1 MIQRTFKK
9 IEKTIKR
16 WYLMLIVGIIFVVMG
31 IWTFTT
37 PLTSYAALSI
47 VFALGFLINGITE
60 VVFALGNRD
69 YNWGWSLALG
79 ILSAIVGILMLLNP
93 GITMATLPYYV
104 GFTLLFRSI
113 SGMVTAYEMQEYGIL
128 DWGSLMVNAVLGLLL
143 SFILL
148 WNPVFAGVNV
158 VIWTAVTFIV
168 LGCYTIYYSF
178 KLRKLNKMMKEK

>member
-1 MIQRTFKK
+1 
-9 IEKTIKR
+9 
-16 WYLMLIVGIIFVVMG
+16 
-31 IWTFTT
+31 
-37 PLTSYAALSI
+37 
-47 VFALGFLINGITE
+47 
-60 VVFALGNRD
+60 
-69 YNWGWSLALG
+69 
-79 ILSAIVGILMLLNP
+79 MLLNP

-178 KLRKLNKMMKEK
+178 KLRKLNKMMKED